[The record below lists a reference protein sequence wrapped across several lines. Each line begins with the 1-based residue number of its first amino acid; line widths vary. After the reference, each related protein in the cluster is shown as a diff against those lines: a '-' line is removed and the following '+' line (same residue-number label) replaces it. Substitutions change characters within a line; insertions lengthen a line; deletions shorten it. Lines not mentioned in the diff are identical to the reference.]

1 MTPKE
6 SRNLEFERIERIVAR
21 APHQADALTLAHRVQ
36 VALGYVPTR
45 AVELVAAI
53 KGIEVERLES
63 EIGNDDRLLSA
74 PPGRHRVL
82 ICTGRTC
89 ARRGGARLL
98 RQARKQLGIGV
109 FESTEDESVR
119 LEPFRCFG
127 QCAQAPNVR
136 LSGSLRGAMTEKR
149 FGLLLNLFM
158 KKDV

>member
-1 MTPKE
+1 MALQKPK
-6 SRNLEFERIERIVAR
+6 NLEFERIERVLAR
-21 APHQADALTLAHRVQ
+21 APHETDALALTHRVQ
-36 VALGYVPTR
+36 AALGYVPMR

-53 KGIEVERLES
+53 KGIEVERLET
-63 EIGNDDRLLSA
+63 EIENDDRLLSVPA
-74 PPGRHRVL
+74 GRHRVL

-127 QCAQAPNVR
+127 QCAQAPTVR

-149 FGLLLNLFM
+149 FALLLNLFM